1 MPGRQPKEDPKLA
14 PPKVINKVPALVPAA
29 LLTVIAQELATA
41 GVIDTVKPVRSTVYP
56 EPVSVAKVNP
66 VKAGAKPGMRYVPAA
81 GVITG
86 AENEIA
92 AVTPSRHPLTVDG
105 VVVGVGAA
113 GMAPEEGVNPP
124 KDTTKHPRAW
134 APV

>member
-1 MPGRQPKEDPKLA
+1 
-14 PPKVINKVPALVPAA
+14 
-29 LLTVIAQELATA
+29 
-41 GVIDTVKPVRSTVYP
+41 
-56 EPVSVAKVNP
+56 
-66 VKAGAKPGMRYVPAA
+66 MRYVPAA

-113 GMAPEEGVNPP
+113 GMAPEAGVNPP